1 VGIVAKQ
8 TIKSSVYAYLG
19 IVLGGINVA
28 ILYPRILSEEQI
40 GLINILLAMSAVFA
54 QFSSLGINGVTNY
67 FFHYFNDKVKGHNGF
82 FNIMALV
89 SIVGFA
95 GFLLAYVFFKD
106 QIFISK
112 AEEST
117 LLTQYGIYL
126 IPLTFFSLAFLAMDI
141 YAAVLRNSVIGTFLK
156 DFIFRILN
164 LILIVA
170 FYFEQIDFSQFLF
183 AYTMALG
190 IPPIVIFI
198 ELAREGHIS
207 FKRPDKKLLHEHR
220 KGMISVGKYY
230 IFTGLGTMLITYVDK
245 YMINLFLGL
254 AATGIYSITNYVGT
268 LVQIPRRAMGK
279 VAAPLLAN
287 LWAKK
292 DLKQIQYFYKRSS
305 TSQLILGIYIFMGIW
320 ANIDAV
326 FQIIPQNY
334 ESGKWVVFF
343 IGLSNIFHCFLGLG
357 GLLITTSPLYKAS
370 TYFTFILGL
379 LVVITNLIFVPLWGI
394 SGAAMASALSRLIF
408 VVLNLLFL
416 HRQLGIQPLL
426 KEHITIPAAALLTYL
441 PVLVIAPHWHWLL
454 LFATKGVAITVIYL
468 FWLRVF
474 GILPN
479 LKQFLRLPKAGR

>member
-1 VGIVAKQ
+1 
-8 TIKSSVYAYLG
+8 
-19 IVLGGINVA
+19 
-28 ILYPRILSEEQI
+28 
-40 GLINILLAMSAVFA
+40 
-54 QFSSLGINGVTNY
+54 
-67 FFHYFNDKVKGHNGF
+67 
-82 FNIMALV
+82 
-89 SIVGFA
+89 
-95 GFLLAYVFFKD
+95 
-106 QIFISK
+106 
-112 AEEST
+112 
-117 LLTQYGIYL
+117 
-126 IPLTFFSLAFLAMDI
+126 
-141 YAAVLRNSVIGTFLK
+141 
-156 DFIFRILN
+156 
-164 LILIVA
+164 
-170 FYFEQIDFSQFLF
+170 
-183 AYTMALG
+183 
-190 IPPIVIFI
+190 
-198 ELAREGHIS
+198 
-207 FKRPDKKLLHEHR
+207 
-220 KGMISVGKYY
+220 
-230 IFTGLGTMLITYVDK
+230 
-245 YMINLFLGL
+245 
-254 AATGIYSITNYVGT
+254 
-268 LVQIPRRAMGK
+268 
-279 VAAPLLAN
+279 
-287 LWAKK
+287 
-292 DLKQIQYFYKRSS
+292 
-305 TSQLILGIYIFMGIW
+305 MGIW